1 MAWEHFAP
9 IYQEE
14 QDAFQYRI
22 CMGAQQIIH
31 NFSLQDKFT
40 ENLWLIFLKFKKPYF
55 LPMFG
60 VRNIFFMNSSPQAQR
75 NRGF

>member
-9 IYQEE
+9 ISQEE

-22 CMGAQQIIH
+22 CMGAQQIVH

-40 ENLWLIFLKFKKPYF
+40 ENFFLKFKKPYF
-55 LPMFG
+55 LLVFG
-60 VRNIFFMNSSPQAQR
+60 AQNVFLMNSSPQAQR

>member
-9 IYQEE
+9 ISQEE

-22 CMGAQQIIH
+22 CMGAQQIVH

-40 ENLWLIFLKFKKPYF
+40 EKFFFKFKKPYF
-55 LPMFG
+55 LLVFG
-60 VRNIFFMNSSPQAQR
+60 AQNVFLMNSSPQAQR
-75 NRGF
+75 NRSF